1 LRIAAKP
8 RQKPPSLQKVVCLDP
23 ESGIYTTM
31 RAADREHLADAEF
44 FRRAYETHHD
54 KLVQIAWRV
63 LRDTAAAEDVVQDVF
78 LELWTS
84 PAAFDARR
92 GNLRA
97 YLRMVVKS
105 RALDRW
111 RSRVVALGVVERA
124 KAEAAAS
131 ARAADSAAEP
141 LIRKETARAVRQA
154 IDALPQAQ
162 REAILL
168 AYGSGLSTPEVAAVT
183 GTPLGTAKSRVRLGL
198 AGARKALLA
207 TEAA

>member
-1 LRIAAKP
+1 MRRRNGTETPI
-8 RQKPPSLQKVVCLDP
+8 LQKVVCVDP
-23 ESGIYTTM
+23 ESGIYESM
-31 RAADREHLADAEF
+31 RATERKDLADAES
-44 FRRAYETHHD
+44 FRHAYEMHHD
-54 KLVQIAWRV
+54 TLVQIAWRV

-78 LELWTS
+78 LELWTTPTS
-84 PAAFDARR
+84 FDARR

-124 KAEAAAS
+124 KAEAAAG

-141 LIRKETARAVRQA
+141 VIRKETSRAVRQA
-154 IDALPQAQ
+154 LDALPPAQ

-168 AYGSGLSTPEVAAVT
+168 AYGSGLSTPEVATVT
-183 GTPLGTAKSRVRLGL
+183 GAPLGTAKSRVRLGL
-198 AGARKALLA
+198 AGARRALQA
-207 TEAA
+207 AEAA